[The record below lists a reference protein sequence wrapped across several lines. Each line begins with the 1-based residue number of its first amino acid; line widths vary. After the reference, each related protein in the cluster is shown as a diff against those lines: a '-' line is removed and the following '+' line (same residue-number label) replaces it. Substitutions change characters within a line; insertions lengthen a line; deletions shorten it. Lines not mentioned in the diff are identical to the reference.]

1 MHKYNEK
8 AIEDALA
15 KAATASEEADGQS
28 TRSKSTSVKEEKEA
42 MKSDEKTGS
51 EIDELVP
58 LDDAAEG
65 MDGCSTKN
73 VSIYMLLL

>member
-1 MHKYNEK
+1 MHKHNEK